1 MLKATPRLLTRRAF
15 GTLALGMVTPFAQA
29 QPPIQPQGPRLYGFT
44 ENLAPL
50 NYEEEGTGTPR
61 GFSVELLRLMAA
73 ELGLPL
79 EVAVRPWPR
88 AVQALSQTPN
98 SLLFSLTR
106 TPERESQFQW
116 VGPISARRI
125 MVYRLSQR
133 NDIRPSSLQ
142 QLNGLKLGVVRD
154 SATAKQLLAE
164 GLRADEQIEWALDDA
179 ANMRKL
185 LAGRME
191 LLVMLDWAAAW
202 HLRQLQLPYATLTPV
217 MPHDISKTYWYG
229 LPPDTDP
236 ALVRRLQTA
245 LDKLKRDG
253 RYEQLRLRYFA

>member
-1 MLKATPRLLTRRAF
+1 MLTAPANRLTRRAF
-15 GTLALGMVTPFAQA
+15 GALALGMAAPSLRAQEL
-29 QPPIQPQGPRLYGFT
+29 RLRGFT

-50 NYEEEGTGTPR
+50 NYEDEATGTPR
-61 GFSVELLRLMAA
+61 GFSVELLRLMAG
-73 ELGLPL
+73 ELSLPL
-79 EVAVRPWPR
+79 DIEVRPWPR
-88 AVQALSQTPN
+88 AVQALGQTAN

-125 MVYRLSQR
+125 LIYRLSER
-133 NDIRPSSLQ
+133 SDVRLSNLQ
-142 QLNGLKLGVVRD
+142 QLHGLKLGVVRD
-154 SATAKQLLAE
+154 SATAKQLLDE
-164 GLRADEQIEWALDDA
+164 GLQPDKDIEWARDDA
-179 ANMRKL
+179 SNMRKL

-217 MPHDISKTYWYG
+217 MAHDVAKSYWYG
-229 LPPDTDP
+229 LPPDTEP
-236 ALVRRLQTA
+236 ALVRRLQAT

-253 RYEQLRLRYFA
+253 RYEQLRQRYFA

>member
-1 MLKATPRLLTRRAF
+1 MPEAPTNPLTRRAF
-15 GTLALGMVTPFAQA
+15 AALALGMAAPRLQA
-29 QPPIQPQGPRLYGFT
+29 QDVRLRGFT

-50 NYEEEGTGTPR
+50 NYEDEATGTPR
-61 GFSVELLRLMAA
+61 GFSVELLQLMAV
-73 ELGLPL
+73 ELSLPL
-79 EVAVRPWPR
+79 DIQVQPWPR
-88 AVQALSQTPN
+88 AVQAVGQTPN

-116 VGPISARRI
+116 IGPISARRI
-125 MVYRLSQR
+125 MIYRLSQR
-133 NDIRPSSLQ
+133 SDIQLSSLQ

-164 GLRADEQIEWALDDA
+164 GLRPEQALEWARDDA
-179 ANMRKL
+179 SNLRKL

-202 HLRQLQLPYATLTPV
+202 HLRQLHLPYTTLTPV

-236 ALVRRLQTA
+236 ALLRRLQAA

-253 RYEQLRLRYFA
+253 RYERLRQQYFA